1 MQERQTNY
9 SFWGAFRLKHTLKTY
24 EALRTATAEWLLLH
38 SKEYICCYGNE
49 LGKELIDSFEL
60 PELEEELI
68 ETIVNEKEEITLVF
82 QSRIC
87 LPAHKTVKGKA
98 SSFIILRYVRALYD
112 DFGNIYR
119 YITLGYKF

>member
-1 MQERQTNY
+1 M
-9 SFWGAFRLKHTLKTY
+9 KHTLKTQ
-24 EALRTATAEWLLLH
+24 ESLRIAVARWLLLH
-38 SKEYICCYGNE
+38 SKEYICCCGNE
-49 LGKELIDSFEL
+49 LEKETVDSFEL

-68 ETIVNEKEEITLVF
+68 ETFVNEKEEITLVF
-82 QSRIC
+82 RSRIY

-98 SSFIILRYVRALYD
+98 ASFIILRYVRALYD